1 MREGGRVWVVG
12 YDVML
17 EECDL
22 IEMRDAGNKFG
33 PVGCEH
39 ISAALRELTGL
50 HKLNLSRTCLHDW
63 GCGRVCAVN

>member
-1 MREGGRVWVVG
+1 MREGGRAWAVG

-17 EECDL
+17 EECDV
-22 IEMRDAGNKFG
+22 IVMRDAVNRFG

-50 HKLNLSRTCLHDW
+50 QMLELTCDVW
-63 GCGRVCAVN
+63 RVACDV